1 MLTDAEELE
10 AIEQTVAGRLTDA
23 HEEAMDDAWTK
34 RYNVSQK
41 LKGVV
46 ARGKAA
52 GY

>member
-10 AIEQTVAGRLTDA
+10 AIDQTIAGRLTDA
-23 HEEAMDDAWTK
+23 HEEAQDDAWTE
-34 RYNVSQK
+34 RYKVSQK

-46 ARGKAA
+46 DRAAVA